1 MNTTSR
7 PTRAESQAVS
17 EAPSRFRLR
26 LTVRDMGT
34 LIGLVVIC
42 AVFAMLSDV
51 FLTERNLVNI
61 LQQSSINS
69 CVAIGMTMVIIS
81 GGIDLSVG
89 PVAAC
94 AAVLAA
100 SLLVAGFP
108 VLLSIGAGLAVGVVC
123 GAFNGV
129 LIAYGGLQP
138 FIVTLGTLS
147 VFRALALIYTGGNPI
162 LGVPNEFRRLFASEI
177 WIFPVPVVVVAV
189 LVVVGSVLLARTPLG
204 EYIFA
209 VGGNEEAAR
218 ISGVPIART
227 KIAAYAMS
235 GFLAALAAIILV
247 ARLGAAEPT
256 LGNLWELEAIAAS
269 AIGGASLMGGKGSII
284 GTILGAIV
292 LGAMRNG
299 LTLLNVQAFYQLLAT
314 GIIIILA
321 MLIDRLTRGRE

>member
-1 MNTTSR
+1 MNQASTPTIAETR
-7 PTRAESQAVS
+7 PQDDMKKRL
-17 EAPSRFRLR
+17 RLR
-26 LTVRDMGT
+26 LTMRDMGT
-34 LIGLVVIC
+34 LIGLIVIC
-42 AVFAMLSDV
+42 AVFAVLSDV

-61 LQQSSINS
+61 LQQSSINA

-89 PVAAC
+89 PVAAF
-94 AAVLAA
+94 AAVLGAT
-100 SLLVAGFP
+100 LLVAGYP
-108 VLLSIGAGLAVGVVC
+108 VLIAIGAALGIGVAC
-123 GAFNGV
+123 GIVNGA

-147 VFRALALIYTGGNPI
+147 MFRALALIFTGGNPV
-162 LGVPNEFRRLFASEI
+162 LGVPPEFRRLFASEI
-177 WIFPVPVVVVAV
+177 GIFPIPVVVVAV
-189 LVVVGSVLLARTPLG
+189 LGCVASVLLARTPLG

-227 KIAAYAMS
+227 KIAAYAIS
-235 GFLAALAAIILV
+235 GFLAALAAVILV

-269 AIGGASLMGGKGSII
+269 AIGGASLMGGKGSIV

-299 LTLLNVQAFYQLLAT
+299 LTLMNVQAFYQLLAT
-314 GIIIILA
+314 GVIIILA
-321 MLIDRLTRGRE
+321 MLVDRLTRGKE